1 MPIYDLG
8 YRHWSGAWTS
18 HPYRWWV
25 ITRQGINLLVH
36 KKRFMLLMILSSI
49 PFLVRSVM
57 LYLSSSLGRSIPLL
71 QINGKFFE
79 DFLSQQMFFV
89 FLIATYAGS
98 GLIANDLKANAL
110 QIYLSKPITRQDYL
124 IGKLGV
130 LVFFLA
136 LPTLAPGLLLYLL
149 AILFQANLSYFADN
163 PWVPASIIGY
173 SLAIVFTYALVM
185 LALSSLTRSSRFAG
199 ISFAA
204 VFLFSQILYG
214 ILSQILR
221 TSSVGWVSL
230 GNNLTQVGDFFFR
243 TAAHYR
249 CPTWLSTVI
258 LAALMACSAWV
269 AHNRVKAVEVIS

>member
-25 ITRQGINLLVH
+25 ITRQGINLLIR
-36 KKRFMLLMILSSI
+36 KKRFLLLMILSAI

-57 LYLSSSLGRSIPLL
+57 LYLSSAVGRNIPLL
-71 QINGKFFE
+71 QVNGKFFE

-89 FLIATYAGS
+89 FLIAIYAGS
-98 GLIANDLKANAL
+98 GLVANDLKANAL

-130 LVFFLA
+130 LVFFLT
-136 LPTLAPGLLLYLL
+136 LPTLAPALLLYLL
-149 AILFQANLSYFADN
+149 AILFQTNLGYFRDN
-163 PWVPASIIGY
+163 PWVLASIIGY
-173 SLAIVFTYALVM
+173 ALAIIFTYALVM

-214 ILSQILR
+214 ILSGILR
-221 TSSVGWVSL
+221 TSSVAWVSL

-243 TAAHYR
+243 GGAHYN
-249 CPTWLSTVI
+249 CPTWLSAVL
-258 LAALMACSAWV
+258 LATLMAFCAGI
-269 AHNRVKAVEVIS
+269 AHKRVKAVEVVS